1 MSAAILF
8 GSMAVMIGFGIP
20 IAIVIGVSS
29 ALTLLYSGAPVNLS
43 VR

>member
-20 IAIVIGVSS
+20 IAIVLGVSS
-29 ALTLLYSGAPVNLS
+29 ALTLIFQALRWVLFHP
-43 VR
+43 